1 MGNFF
6 QDFAIFNANAF
17 YELLYFLQQNIGAI
31 LIFAGCAYCYRA
43 EISHGRESE
52 VRDERSVL

>member
-6 QDFAIFNANAF
+6 QDFLVFNTNAF
-17 YELLYFLQQNIGAI
+17 YELLYFLQENIGAI
-31 LIFAGCAYCYRA
+31 LIFAGCAYCFRS

-52 VRDERSVL
+52 VRDERTIL